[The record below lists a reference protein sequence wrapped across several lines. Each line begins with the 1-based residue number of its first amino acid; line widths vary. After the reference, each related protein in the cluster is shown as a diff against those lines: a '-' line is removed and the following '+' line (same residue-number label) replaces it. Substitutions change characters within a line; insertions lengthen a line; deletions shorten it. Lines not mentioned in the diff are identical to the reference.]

1 MTKSTKRKAPSSR
14 KSTSRKSSKRKTSSK
29 KKSSRRT
36 AAKKTTRKTSARKSS
51 VKKKSSKKRSAAKK
65 TTARKSKAKKPK
77 ASPKSHPAKR
87 VAKKAAKKKVSAK
100 NSTAK
105 KRTAKKATGKKIVTK
120 KKVTAKKSA
129 VKKACKTKVQ
139 EPKPLTPAQQ
149 RKIEQE
155 RIDTIW
161 KMFKKTGDGNL
172 RNILVEYHFP
182 LVKYIAE
189 RLLQTLP
196 KSIELDD
203 LISAGTFGLLDA
215 IRGFDLSRR
224 IKFKTYCS
232 TRIRG
237 SILDELRSQ
246 DWVPR
251 LVRLKA
257 HKLDRAMRRLEA
269 IHGREAND
277 YELAQELEITVDEL
291 GALKTEAN
299 ARTIFSLSEK
309 LEDGD
314 DDRDME
320 KVEIIE
326 DKRGCDPLSTLQQHD
341 VLELITSNL
350 TKKERLII
358 IMYYYEGLTMR
369 EIGDIM
375 SLTESRVCQIHSN
388 VMSRLKTQLKT
399 LSAEERAVS

>member
-1 MTKSTKRKAPSSR
+1 MTSTLVKKTTSSRSKKTNKKSATAKKRATKR
-14 KSTSRKSSKRKTSSK
+14 STAK
-29 KKSSRRT
+29 KT
-36 AAKKTTRKTSARKSS
+36 AAKKTTT
-51 VKKKSSKKRSAAKK
+51 KKPASKQSAAKK
-65 TTARKSKAKKPK
+65 T
-77 ASPKSHPAKR
+77 
-87 VAKKAAKKKVSAK
+87 AAKK
-100 NSTAK
+100 TA
-105 KRTAKKATGKKIVTK
+105 AKKATTK
-120 KKVTAKKSA
+120 KTAAKKPATKRTAVKKSA
-129 VKKACKTKVQ
+129 AKAPARSAAKRASSPKATAKMTTKKVGLTVAKKKGKKQ
-139 EPKPLTPAQQ
+139 GKPMTATE
-149 RKIEQE
+149 RKRIEQE

-161 KMFKKTGDGNL
+161 KMFKRTNDENL

-215 IRGFDLSRR
+215 IRGFDLKRG

-257 HKLDRAMRRLEA
+257 HKLDRAIRKLEA
-269 IHGREAND
+269 QAGGEIND
-277 YELAQELEITVDEL
+277 YELAKEMELSIQELET
-291 GALKTEAN
+291 LKTEASPK
-299 ARTIFSLSEK
+299 TIFSLSEK
-309 LEDGD
+309 LD
-314 DDRDME
+314 DSDDNRDME

-326 DKRGCDPLSTLQQHD
+326 DKKGLDPVQALQQQD
-341 VLELITSNL
+341 VLEVITSNL

-388 VMSRLKTQLKT
+388 VMGRLKTQLKSLAT
-399 LSAEERAVS
+399 EGATI

>member
-1 MTKSTKRKAPSSR
+1 MTRTLVKKTTSSRSKKTNKKAATAKKSATKR
-14 KSTSRKSSKRKTSSK
+14 STAK
-29 KKSSRRT
+29 KT
-36 AAKKTTRKTSARKSS
+36 AAKKTTT
-51 VKKKSSKKRSAAKK
+51 KKPASKQSAAKK
-65 TTARKSKAKKPK
+65 TA
-77 ASPKSHPAKR
+77 
-87 VAKKAAKKKVSAK
+87 
-100 NSTAK
+100 
-105 KRTAKKATGKKIVTK
+105 AKKATT
-120 KKVTAKKSA
+120 KKSA
-129 VKKACKTKVQ
+129 AKKPATKRTAVKKSAAKAPARSAARSASKRASSSKATAKTTTKKIGLTVAKKKGKKQ
-139 EPKPLTPAQQ
+139 GKPMTATE
-149 RKIEQE
+149 RKRIEQE

-161 KMFKKTGDGNL
+161 KMFKRTNDENL

-215 IRGFDLSRR
+215 IRGFDLKRG

-257 HKLDRAMRRLEA
+257 HKLDRAIRKLEA
-269 IHGREAND
+269 QAGGEIND
-277 YELAQELEITVDEL
+277 YELAKEMELSIQELET
-291 GALKTEAN
+291 LKTEASPK
-299 ARTIFSLSEK
+299 TIFSLSEK
-309 LEDGD
+309 LD
-314 DDRDME
+314 DSDDNRDME

-326 DKRGCDPLSTLQQHD
+326 DKKGLDPVQALQQQD
-341 VLELITSNL
+341 VLEVITSNL

-388 VMSRLKTQLKT
+388 VMGRLKTQLKSLAT
-399 LSAEERAVS
+399 EGATI